1 MLKIENLQVKY
12 GDFLAV
18 SSVSMEVPKGKIT
31 ALIGANG
38 AGKSSLLSS
47 VAGLIS
53 PAGGWVRFAGEDI
66 TGLGADQIVQ
76 RGLSLVPQGGHCFPR
91 MSVKDNLMVG
101 AYPKAARPHAKS
113 SLEKVLSLFP
123 ILKEKLRDPAGN
135 LSGGQRQ
142 MLAIGR
148 AMMSEPKCILFD
160 EISLGLAP
168 IAIRDLY
175 ERVLRLNQDEGVTM
189 VIVEQ
194 DTERALRS
202 SDFSV
207 VMLKGTVML
216 ADRSASLSPEAV
228 RSAYFGIGTGG

>member
-18 SSVSMEVPKGKIT
+18 ASVSLEAAKGRIT

-38 AGKSSLLSS
+38 AGKTSLLRSA
-47 VAGLIS
+47 AGLIRPS
-53 PAGGWVRFAGEDI
+53 IGKVWFDGTDI
-66 TGLGADQIVQ
+66 TDKSADQIVNM
-76 RGLSLVPQGGHCFPR
+76 GLSLVPQGSSCFLR
-91 MSVKDNLMVG
+91 MSVRDNLLVG
-101 AYPKAARPHAKS
+101 SYPKAARKHAKLS
-113 SLEKVLSLFP
+113 MEKVLTLFP
-123 ILKEKLRDPAGN
+123 VLETKLRDPAGN

-148 AMMSEPKCILFD
+148 ALMSEPKCILFD

-175 ERVLRLNQDEGVTM
+175 ERILRLNREEGMTM

-194 DTERALRS
+194 DTDRALQS
-202 SDFSV
+202 SDDCA
-207 VMLKGTVML
+207 VMLKGTVMT
-216 ADRSASLSPEAV
+216 AGKSASMDPESV
-228 RSAYFGIGTGG
+228 RSAYFGGQTE